1 MKLLICTLLFL
12 IITNVTS
19 HDVYIVYMGGKG
31 TSKSGSLREDQARL
45 INSVQNRT
53 ALLHVYKHGFTGFAV
68 HASEEEAKLLAAQ
81 PGVLSVFRDKTVPLH
96 TTRSW
101 TFLEHQ
107 HDSLSAT
114 SHSGSTA
121 NGSDIIIGVI
131 DSGIWPESKSFADE
145 GMGPVPERW
154 RGTCEE
160 TKDFPASSCNRKI
173 IGARNFDK
181 LNQTCRDFF
190 GHGSHTASTA
200 AGAAVFGVSYYG
212 LAAGTAIG
220 GSPNSRIAVY
230 RACGQPLGCY
240 GSAILAAMD
249 AAIHD
254 GVDIMS
260 LSLGEADTD
269 IRIDPVAIGGFH
281 AIEHGIMVVC
291 SAGNLGPTNSSVVN
305 SAPWLT
311 TVGASSID
319 RQFVASVVLGNNQVI
334 KGSAIQFSHLCESP
348 IYPLIDGVLA
358 KINGSKDSASRNCES
373 GSIDFSKIKGKIL
386 VCFDQDKGGSFKALE
401 IIDKGGIGVIFISD
415 DMNIAPSND
424 YLNVTHPI
432 SAVGFEDGYE
442 ILSYMHAY
450 RNPTATILKS
460 ETMLSYK
467 PAPIIAD
474 FSSRGPQALAP
485 NILKPDIT
493 APGVNIIAAWSK
505 VESDSAIPG
514 KELPDYIFA
523 SGTSMSCPHISGV
536 AALVKSQHPTW
547 DHSAIRSAIMTT
559 AVQKNSVGAPI
570 RKLPGLQKA
579 TPYDFGAGE
588 VNTAQV
594 TNPGLVYE
602 TTAIDYYNFLCN
614 YGYNL
619 STIRLIAK
627 DIPRGFSC
635 PKDADADLISNMN
648 YPSIAVSK
656 FKHGTKRMVTRTVTN
671 VGDEEDT
678 VYTVTVDPPASRYLK
693 VQVMPKKLHF
703 TKENKKHSF
712 KVIFSTDY
720 PYESPVFGW
729 ITWSNDQY
737 RVRSPFVL
745 NIN

>member
-1 MKLLICTLLFL
+1 MKLLVCTLLFL
-12 IITNVTS
+12 IITSVTS
-19 HDVYIVYMGGKG
+19 DNVYIVYMGGKG

-45 INSVQNRT
+45 MYSLQNRT
-53 ALLHVYKHGFTGFAV
+53 
-68 HASEEEAKLLAAQ
+68 EAKLLAAE
-81 PGVLSVFRDKTVPLH
+81 PGVLSVFPDKTVPLH

-107 HDSLSAT
+107 HYFGDSISAT

-181 LNQTCRDFF
+181 HNQTCRGFF
-190 GHGSHTASTA
+190 GHGSHTASIA
-200 AGAAVFGVSYYG
+200 AGAAVAGVSYYG

-220 GSPNSRIAVY
+220 GSPNFRIAVY
-230 RACGQPLGCY
+230 KACQSLDCSE
-240 GSAILAAMD
+240 SAILAAMD

-269 IRIDPVAIGGFH
+269 IRTDPVAIGGFH
-281 AIEHGIMVVC
+281 AVEHGIMVVC
-291 SAGNLGPTNSSVVN
+291 SAGNLGPTSSSVVN
-305 SAPWLT
+305 FAPWLT

-319 RQFVASVVLGNNQVI
+319 RQFVAGVVLGNNEVI

-348 IYPLIDGVLA
+348 TYPLIDGVLA

-373 GSIDFSKIKGKIL
+373 GSIDFNKIRGKIL
-386 VCFDQDKGGSFKALE
+386 LCFNEDKGGSFKAVE
-401 IIDKGGIGVIFISD
+401 IIDGGGMGVIFID
-415 DMNIAPSND
+415 DDLNIEPNTD
-424 YLNVTHPI
+424 YPNVTHPI
-432 SAVGFEDGYE
+432 SAVRFEDGHD
-442 ILSYMHAY
+442 ILLYMHSY

-460 ETMLSYK
+460 ETILGYK
-467 PAPIIAD
+467 PALVIAD
-474 FSSRGPQALAP
+474 FSSRGPPALAP

-505 VESDSAIPG
+505 VESRRAIPG
-514 KELPDYIFA
+514 KDLPDYVLE

-559 AVQKNSVGAPI
+559 AVQKNTAGAPI

-656 FKHGTKRMVTRTVTN
+656 FKHGTQRIVTRTVTN

-678 VYTVTVDPPASRYLK
+678 VYTVTVDPPASKYLN
-693 VQVMPKKLHF
+693 VQVIPKKLHF
-703 TKENKKHSF
+703 TKENKKQSF
-712 KVIFSTDY
+712 EVIFSTDY

-729 ITWSNDQY
+729 ITWSNDQH

-745 NIN
+745 TVN